1 MPPPCTRSPL
11 TTPTPTRT
19 FHQQETHPIMSQS
32 SQASV
37 TTPPSRAAQPPTPLW
52 QDAGDHLSLPVPAAS
67 TFPALAALGD
77 WYHDF
82 DSLGI
87 RVPQRPG
94 IYRVNQLCKQPVIL
108 GYLQTALAK
117 SRRSFQDRPSLLEL
131 FCADG
136 FYSAHARRMGAGK
149 VTGIDLDA
157 AAIAQANAMFATL
170 FGDSQ
175 NFLVQDIFQFTSK
188 PPVDVLL
195 NCGGLYHLT
204 DPRRLIQES
213 RPRFGA
219 RFMVLQ
225 TVVTMETAA
234 PDYFVA
240 PAPGWGHGCRFTTAW
255 LHREI
260 TAAGWRIIDSHTNE
274 LQANDR
280 PCDRGS
286 AYLLCQWPA

>member
-1 MPPPCTRSPL
+1 MSE
-11 TTPTPTRT
+11 T
-19 FHQQETHPIMSQS
+19 F
-32 SQASV
+32 QASAAI
-37 TTPPSRAAQPPTPLW
+37 PSRGPSVAASGAPLW
-52 QDAGDHLSLPVPAAS
+52 QDAGDHLALTVPEAS
-67 TFPALAALGD
+67 AFPALAPLGD

-82 DSLGI
+82 DALGI

-108 GYLQTALAK
+108 GYLQAALAK
-117 SRRSFQDRPSLLEL
+117 SRRSYQDRPSLLEL

-136 FYSAHARRMGAGK
+136 FYSAHARRMGAGR

-170 FGDSQ
+170 FGDAQ
-175 NFLVQDIFQFTSK
+175 NFLVQDIFTFTSN

-219 RFMVLQ
+219 RFMVAQ
-225 TVVTMETAA
+225 TVVTLETAA
-234 PDYFVA
+234 PDYFVT

-255 LHREI
+255 LHREL
-260 TAAGWRIIDSHTNE
+260 TAAGWRIVDSHVNE

-286 AYLLCQWPA
+286 AYVFCQWPA